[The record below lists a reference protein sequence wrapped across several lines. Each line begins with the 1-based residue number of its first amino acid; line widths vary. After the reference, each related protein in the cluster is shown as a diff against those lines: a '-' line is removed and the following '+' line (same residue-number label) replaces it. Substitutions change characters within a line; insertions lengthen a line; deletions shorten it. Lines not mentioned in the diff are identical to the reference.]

1 MPDTTPIASALE
13 ALPKEICEKT
23 GALGA
28 IVLLRNRDGTIGFA
42 GTGCSHDS
50 ANEMLSV
57 GIHIN
62 LTQHDVKVE
71 QSLMALAAQRLEA
84 QAAGVLQ

>member
-1 MPDTTPIASALE
+1 MPDQTPASILE
-13 ALPKEICEKT
+13 TLPADICERT
-23 GALGA
+23 GALAA

-42 GTGCSHDS
+42 GVGCSHDS

-62 LTQHDVKVE
+62 LSQHDVKVE
-71 QSLMALAAQRLEA
+71 QCLMALADQRAAA
-84 QAAGVLQ
+84 QATGALQ